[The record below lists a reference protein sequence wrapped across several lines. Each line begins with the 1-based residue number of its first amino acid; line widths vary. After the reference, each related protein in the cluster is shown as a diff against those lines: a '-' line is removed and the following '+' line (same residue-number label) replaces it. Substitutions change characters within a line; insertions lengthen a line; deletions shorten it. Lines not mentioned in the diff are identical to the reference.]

1 MAPKWENPDYRDASG
16 LYIPISVE
24 SLRAGAA
31 NDFDIYLRTGSD
43 YFLVKPK
50 GSTISEQNL
59 SRYSQRS
66 PYLYLRTTD
75 QEPFFK
81 QIDKYIDSMISND
94 KVPMRQKAALLTDK
108 AVDIVDKIFSDPS
121 HPEHLKS
128 AQRVTQ
134 NFLSFVS
141 QDRHAFLHLVDLSIN
156 DHYTYAHSVGVA
168 AYCLATALAAGYQGE
183 QVVNM
188 GLAGLLHDI
197 GKSQIDPAIINKKG
211 PLSETE
217 WAEMKRHP
225 QIGAEILRSHRNIAD
240 IVILC
245 TEAHHEN
252 NLGTG
257 YPKGLIATKLDPM
270 VGIVSISDTFS
281 ALTTKRSY
289 SSPRDSLS
297 ALKLMKDNIK
307 AKFDQELF
315 MKFVKLFLSEEQ
327 KAA

>member
-1 MAPKWENPDYRDASG
+1 MTVKWDTPDYRDASG

-24 SLRAGAA
+24 SLRTGAA
-31 NDFDIYLRTGSD
+31 NDFDVYLRTGND
-43 YFLVKPK
+43 YFLIKPK
-50 GSTISEQNL
+50 GSSISEINL
-59 SRYSQRS
+59 NKYAERT
-66 PYLYLRTTD
+66 PYLYLRTSD
-75 QEPFFK
+75 QDPFFK
-81 QIDKYIDSMISND
+81 KVDKYIENVISND
-94 KVPMRQKAALLTDK
+94 SVPLKQKAALLSDK
-108 AVDIVDKIFSDPS
+108 AVDIVDKIFADPS

-128 AQRVTQ
+128 AKRMTQ
-134 NFLSFVS
+134 NFLSFVA
-141 QDRHAFLHLVDLSIN
+141 QDRLAFLHLVELSIN

-168 AYCLATALAAGYQGE
+168 AYCLATGLAAGYTPE
-183 QVVNM
+183 QVANI

-211 PLSETE
+211 PLDELE
-217 WAEMKRHP
+217 WAEMKKHP
-225 QIGAEILRSHRNIAD
+225 TIGAQILRAHKNIPD
-240 IVILC
+240 IVILG

-257 YPKGLIATKLDPM
+257 YPRGLVASKLDPM

-289 SSPRDSLS
+289 SHPRDSLS
-297 ALKLMKDNIK
+297 ALKLMKENIK

-315 MKFVKLFLSEEQ
+315 MKFVKLFLNEDK